1 MTMCTMAVRTA
12 AAMSLIFAAS
22 FSPAETTSP
31 PPASPAPASP
41 AHASA
46 SAAAELDKH
55 LTGLS
60 SWAADFTQTIDDG
73 HGNVQ
78 RSAAGRLFL
87 QRPGKFRWDYTQ
99 PSEQLVLADG
109 RQIWFYDKDLAQANV
124 RDMDTSLASTPAS
137 LLSGSGSVSTQFNV
151 TALPASGGL
160 QWYQLIP
167 KHADTDFQVVRIG
180 FDKGDLR
187 SMFLADK
194 LNQITQLTFSNSKRN
209 IVIAAG
215 SVFVRAAAGSRCDR
229 TRRQVRTNDGTYRP
243 LADRLRP
250 QSLDEYVGQ
259 SHLLGVGAPL
269 RRALESGR
277 PHSMILWG
285 PPGTGKTTL
294 ARLVA
299 SGAHAE
305 FIALSAV
312 LAGIKDI
319 RAVVE
324 QARSLRGTRDTVLFL
339 DEVHRFNKSQ
349 QDTFLPYVEDG
360 TLIFVGATTENP
372 SFEVNNA
379 LLSRARVYVL
389 KPLEAA
395 DLAKLLDRALQ
406 DPERGLGQL
415 KLQID
420 DGARELLLA
429 AADGD
434 ARRMLNLLETAADL
448 SSAEEA
454 GRRLDVDTMRAVIG
468 STYVRF
474 DKGGENFYDQ
484 ISALHKSVRG
494 SDPDAALYWLCRML
508 AGGCDPLYIARR
520 ALRMASEDIGN
531 ADPRALTLAL
541 EACSVYERLGSP
553 EGELA
558 IAQAVVFMA
567 CAAKSNAVYTAYK
580 AAAEDAAG
588 LGSLEVPLHLR
599 NAPTRLMK
607 EIGYG
612 KGYRY
617 AHDEPGGYAAGERY
631 FPDEMPDRRYYV
643 PAPRGLEIKIGEALN
658 ARRERDARARGAGG

>member
-1 MTMCTMAVRTA
+1 V
-12 AAMSLIFAAS
+12 
-22 FSPAETTSP
+22 
-31 PPASPAPASP
+31 
-41 AHASA
+41 
-46 SAAAELDKH
+46 
-55 LTGLS
+55 
-60 SWAADFTQTIDDG
+60 
-73 HGNVQ
+73 N
-78 RSAAGRLFL
+78 
-87 QRPGKFRWDYTQ
+87 
-99 PSEQLVLADG
+99 
-109 RQIWFYDKDLAQANV
+109 
-124 RDMDTSLASTPAS
+124 
-137 LLSGSGSVSTQFNV
+137 
-151 TALPASGGL
+151 SGG
-160 QWYQLIP
+160 
-167 KHADTDFQVVRIG
+167 
-180 FDKGDLR
+180 
-187 SMFLADK
+187 
-194 LNQITQLTFSNSKRN
+194 
-209 IVIAAG
+209 
-215 SVFVRAAAGSRCDR
+215 
-229 TRRQVRTNDGTYRP
+229 DGTYRP

-259 SHLLGVGAPL
+259 SHLLGAGAPL

-299 SGAHAE
+299 HGARAE

-324 QARSLRGTRDTVLFL
+324 TARGLRGTRDTVLFL

-389 KPLEAA
+389 KSLTAE
-395 DLAKLLDRALQ
+395 DLSKLLDRALV
-406 DPERGLGQL
+406 DEERGLGRL

-420 DGARELLLA
+420 AGARELLLA

-448 SSAEEA
+448 SVPESDGSAM
-454 GRRLDVDTMRAVIG
+454 GRRLDVDTTRAVIG

-508 AGGCDPLYIARR
+508 AGGCDPLYVARR

-541 EACSVYERLGSP
+541 EACAVYERLGSP

-558 IAQAVVFMA
+558 IAQAIVFMA
-567 CAAKSNAVYTAYK
+567 CAAKSNAVYTAYT
-580 AAAEDAAG
+580 AATADATS

-607 EIGYG
+607 DIGYG

-617 AHDEPGGYAAGERY
+617 AHDEPGAYAAGERY
-631 FPDEMPDRRYYV
+631 FPDDMPDRRYYV
-643 PAPRGLEIKIGEALN
+643 PAPRGLEIKIGEALE
-658 ARRERDARARGAGG
+658 ARRARDRNVQGVKGS

>member
-1 MTMCTMAVRTA
+1 VR
-12 AAMSLIFAAS
+12 
-22 FSPAETTSP
+22 
-31 PPASPAPASP
+31 
-41 AHASA
+41 
-46 SAAAELDKH
+46 
-55 LTGLS
+55 
-60 SWAADFTQTIDDG
+60 
-73 HGNVQ
+73 
-78 RSAAGRLFL
+78 
-87 QRPGKFRWDYTQ
+87 
-99 PSEQLVLADG
+99 
-109 RQIWFYDKDLAQANV
+109 
-124 RDMDTSLASTPAS
+124 
-137 LLSGSGSVSTQFNV
+137 SG
-151 TALPASGGL
+151 
-160 QWYQLIP
+160 
-167 KHADTDFQVVRIG
+167 
-180 FDKGDLR
+180 
-187 SMFLADK
+187 
-194 LNQITQLTFSNSKRN
+194 
-209 IVIAAG
+209 
-215 SVFVRAAAGSRCDR
+215 
-229 TRRQVRTNDGTYRP
+229 DGTYRP

-259 SHLLGVGAPL
+259 SHLLGAGAPL

-299 SGAHAE
+299 SGARAE
-305 FIALSAV
+305 FISLSAV

-389 KPLEAA
+389 KPLGAA
-395 DLAKLLDRALQ
+395 DLAKLLDRALA
-406 DPERGLGQL
+406 DPERGLGPL
-415 KLQID
+415 NLQID
-420 DGARELLLA
+420 AGARELLLA

-448 SSAEEA
+448 SSPQDS
-454 GRRLDVDTMRAVIG
+454 GRALDVDTMRAVIG

-580 AAAEDAAG
+580 AAAEDAAS

-607 EIGYG
+607 DIGYG

-658 ARRERDARARGAGG
+658 ARRERDARARGAGGS

>member
-1 MTMCTMAVRTA
+1 VTRTG
-12 AAMSLIFAAS
+12 
-22 FSPAETTSP
+22 E
-31 PPASPAPASP
+31 
-41 AHASA
+41 
-46 SAAAELDKH
+46 
-55 LTGLS
+55 
-60 SWAADFTQTIDDG
+60 
-73 HGNVQ
+73 
-78 RSAAGRLFL
+78 
-87 QRPGKFRWDYTQ
+87 
-99 PSEQLVLADG
+99 
-109 RQIWFYDKDLAQANV
+109 
-124 RDMDTSLASTPAS
+124 
-137 LLSGSGSVSTQFNV
+137 
-151 TALPASGGL
+151 
-160 QWYQLIP
+160 
-167 KHADTDFQVVRIG
+167 
-180 FDKGDLR
+180 
-187 SMFLADK
+187 
-194 LNQITQLTFSNSKRN
+194 
-209 IVIAAG
+209 
-215 SVFVRAAAGSRCDR
+215 
-229 TRRQVRTNDGTYRP
+229 GTYRP

-250 QSLDEYVGQ
+250 RNLDEYVGQ
-259 SHLLGVGAPL
+259 SHLLAPGAPL
-269 RRALESGR
+269 RRALEAGR

-299 SGAHAE
+299 NGANAE

-324 QARSLRGTRDTVLFL
+324 QAKSLRGTRDTVLFL

-389 KPLEAA
+389 KPLTQE
-395 DLAKLLDRALQ
+395 DLGKLLDRALA
-406 DPERGLGQL
+406 DGERGLGDL
-415 KLQID
+415 GLELEPA
-420 DGARELLLA
+420 ARELLLA

-448 SSAEEA
+448 AKPE
-454 GRRLDVDTMRAVIG
+454 GQGHRLDVDTMRAVIG

-494 SDPDAALYWLCRML
+494 SDPDASLYWLCRML
-508 AGGCDPLYIARR
+508 AGGCDPMYIARR
-520 ALRMASEDIGN
+520 AVRMASEDIGN
-531 ADPRALTLAL
+531 ADPRALTMSL
-541 EACSVYERLGSP
+541 EACAVYERLGSP

-558 IAQAVVFMA
+558 IAQAIVFMA
-567 CAAKSNAVYTAYK
+567 CAAKSNAVYTAFG
-580 AAAEDAAG
+580 AAMEDASK

-617 AHDEPGGYAAGERY
+617 AHDEPDGYAAGERY
-631 FPDEMPDRRYYV
+631 LPEGLSERRYYV
-643 PAPRGLEIKIGEALN
+643 PAPRGLEIKIGEALA
-658 ARRERDARARGAGG
+658 ARRARDKSQRE